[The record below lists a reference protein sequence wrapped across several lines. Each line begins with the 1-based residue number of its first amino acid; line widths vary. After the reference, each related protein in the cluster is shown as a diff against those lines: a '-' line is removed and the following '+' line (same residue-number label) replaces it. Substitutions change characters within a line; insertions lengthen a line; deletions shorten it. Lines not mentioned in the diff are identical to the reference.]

1 MLSGRKQSGFTI
13 VELLIVVVVIAIL
26 AAITIVAFNGI
37 QNRAKASAA
46 QSNASQAIKKL
57 MAYAIDNSD
66 SYPTSLS
73 LIGLNDTTDL
83 TYEYSYSNTV
93 PRTACV
99 TVTTQNLSYTAS
111 NGATG
116 AVAGGCAGHAINGA
130 AAITN
135 YATNPRA
142 VSGGG
147 AWTNQTPSSSTISY
161 QPTGAQDGG
170 SAYRVITTVA
180 GQIRIGIPS
189 SVGAV
194 TTADTLSAGVDL
206 YSSVATSVQVEV
218 GLSTGVYPKSSI
230 IALNVGWNRVEGSVA
245 MPAAAN
251 VTLVQL
257 VGTSASLPIGTTW
270 TASRAIVTKSV
281 NPYNYADGNVS
292 TWLWNGTVNNSTSKG
307 APV

>member
-1 MLSGRKQSGFTI
+1 MIRGQKKTGFTI

-37 QNRAKASAA
+37 QNRANVSAA
-46 QSNASQAIKKL
+46 QTNANQTIKKIL
-57 MAYAIDNSD
+57 AYALENND

-73 LIGLNDTTDL
+73 TIGINNTGNVS
-83 TYEYSYSNTV
+83 YEYSYSNTV

-99 TVTTQNLSYTAS
+99 TATVQSISYFGSNSSTQPA
-111 NGATG
+111 
-116 AVAGGCAGHAINGA
+116 AGGCDGHAINGVP
-130 AAITN
+130 AITN
-135 YATNPRA
+135 YATNPHA

-147 AWTNQTPSSSTISY
+147 AWTNQTPSSGTVSY
-161 QPTGAQDGG
+161 QATGAQDGG

-189 SVGAV
+189 SIGAV
-194 TTADTLSAGVDL
+194 TTTDTVSVGVDL
-206 YSSVATSVQVEV
+206 YSSVSGQVQVEV

-230 IALNVGWNRVEGSVA
+230 INLSVGWNRVEGTVA
-245 MPAAAN
+245 MPANAN

-257 VGTSASLPIGTTW
+257 VGVASMPIGTTW
-270 TASRAIVTKSV
+270 TASRAIVTKSASV
-281 NPYNYADGNVS
+281 YNYADGNTNS
-292 TWLWNGTVNNSTSKG
+292 WLWNSTTNNSTSKG